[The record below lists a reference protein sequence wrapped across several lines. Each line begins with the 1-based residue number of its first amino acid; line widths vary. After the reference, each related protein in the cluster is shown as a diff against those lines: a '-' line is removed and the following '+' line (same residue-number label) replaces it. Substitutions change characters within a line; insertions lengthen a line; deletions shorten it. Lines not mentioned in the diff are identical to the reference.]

1 MIATIIRPGPAR
13 RKSAQRFPPSTD
25 GIPPTNRRG
34 LSVPGKFPP
43 STDGASGLGLEGDLN
58 AQLQPSV
65 DPLVAR

>member
-1 MIATIIRPGPAR
+1 MIATIIRPGRAT

-34 LSVPGKFPP
+34 LPFPGKFPL
-43 STDGASGLGLEGDLN
+43 STDGVGGLRLESDLN
-58 AQLQPSV
+58 AQLQPIV